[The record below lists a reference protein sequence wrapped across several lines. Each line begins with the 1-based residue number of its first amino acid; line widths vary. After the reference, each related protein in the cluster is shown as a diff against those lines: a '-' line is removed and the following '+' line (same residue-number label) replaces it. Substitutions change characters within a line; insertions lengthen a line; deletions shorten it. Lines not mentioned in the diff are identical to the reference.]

1 MSGTNFVRECIVDV
15 SEVFIFNSPAFQT
28 AANMVYQYKKN
39 IDLTNNAAATGK
51 TYKFKTDFE
60 RMQYLLGLYGQTST
74 GNA

>member
-1 MSGTNFVRECIVDV
+1 V
-15 SEVFIFNSPAFQT
+15 SESFIFESPAFQNSC
-28 AANMVYQYKKN
+28 NMVYQYKKN
-39 IDLTNNAAATGK
+39 IDIANRATTTGK